1 MDTVSELSKL
11 KELLRELSAL
21 ESKKTE
27 LLAACDQ
34 LEQAKAFNAGFLD
47 DFDETCR
54 ARFIENRIGKAP
66 KAPKLALLAVEPV
79 SYSVLRIRY
88 ENKKKEYD
96 AKYAEILPQYL
107 KAFEAER
114 AELTAKDDAVREE
127 RIRAAEQA
135 ADAAE
140 AAVNE
145 TESRI
150 KNCDFLA
157 EEYLKPDTVFELIDC
172 MERGPAGTIEEAIG
186 VLKAEEE
193 RKKQLEAEQQA
204 KQEKR
209 IKAVAAGVSALGGA
223 AIATAV
229 SRVLG
234 SKTKEAGEDDS
245 DDEYDDEYDDEE
257 YDDSER
263 LSPWEAAEIWRSSGM
278 DEDYLFGYTEDELRK
293 Y

>member
-1 MDTVSELSKL
+1 MDTVSERSKL

-21 ESKKTE
+21 ESEKTE
-27 LLAACDQ
+27 LLAACDR

-54 ARFIENRIGKAP
+54 ARFIENRIGKPP

-79 SYSVLRIRY
+79 SYSALRIRY
-88 ENKKKEYD
+88 EIKKKEYD
-96 AKYAEILPQYL
+96 AKYAEILPEYL

-114 AELTAKDDAVREE
+114 AALTEKDDRVREE
-127 RIRAAEQA
+127 MIRVAEQA

-140 AAVNE
+140 ASVDE

-150 KNCDFLA
+150 RDCDLLA
-157 EEYLKPDTVFELIDC
+157 EEYRKPETVFELIDC
-172 MERGPAGTIEEAIG
+172 MERGMAGSIEEAIG

-193 RKKQLEAEQQA
+193 RKKQLEAEKKE

-209 IKAVAAGVSALGGA
+209 KKAVAAGVSALGGA
-223 AIATAV
+223 AIASAV

-234 SKTKEAGEDDS
+234 SKSKEAGEDAS
-245 DDEYDDEYDDEE
+245 DEEDYDEYDDELYDDG
-257 YDDSER
+257 ER